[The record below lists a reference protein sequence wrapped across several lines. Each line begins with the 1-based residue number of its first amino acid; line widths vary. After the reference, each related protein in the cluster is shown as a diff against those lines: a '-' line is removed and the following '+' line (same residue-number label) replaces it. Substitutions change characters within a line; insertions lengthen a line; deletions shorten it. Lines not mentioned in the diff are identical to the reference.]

1 MKTVLKMISFDEWLQ
16 IETFHLLIV
25 SLSNYFSLL
34 NVFLVN
40 CTNVLIGNNGYC
52 ACNDCF
58 EYDGDC
64 DFNYHCQNGLRCGSK
79 NCPVSLGFDAN
90 TDCCYEAIIGDEDF
104 CTSDDPCESG
114 QGDCDSNDECQDG
127 LFCGSKNCESA
138 PLMDCCRSEG
148 DPLFPTF
155 SFLVQFSYISQFS
168 L

>member
-1 MKTVLKMISFDEWLQ
+1 M
-16 IETFHLLIV
+16 
-25 SLSNYFSLL
+25 SNYYSLL
-34 NVFLVN
+34 YVFLVN
-40 CTNVLIGNNGYC
+40 CTNAVIGNNGYC
-52 ACNDCF
+52 ACNKCF

-127 LFCGSKNCESA
+127 LFCGSKNCQSA
-138 PLMDCCRSEG
+138 PLMDCCVSEG
-148 DPLFPTF
+148 DPLFRTF
-155 SFLVQFSYISQFS
+155 SFLVQFFYISQFS